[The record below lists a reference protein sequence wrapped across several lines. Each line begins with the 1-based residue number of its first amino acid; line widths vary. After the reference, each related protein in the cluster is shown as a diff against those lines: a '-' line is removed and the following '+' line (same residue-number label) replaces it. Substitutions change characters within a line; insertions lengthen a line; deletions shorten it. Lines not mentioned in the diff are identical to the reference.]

1 MNDIT
6 SRASLQQVA
15 EGELGLVKADPSQIT
30 YVQLEDQ
37 SIIERN
43 TGAAAACWSEVR
55 TAALS
60 LAGQPEPVKQPKIC
74 SYEPFC
80 CTALLPSAKRLLK

>member
-6 SRASLQQVA
+6 SRASLQQVPRVRR
-15 EGELGLVKADPSQIT
+15 GLVKADPSQIT

-43 TGAAAACWSEVR
+43 TGARAACWMR
-55 TAALS
+55 CAR
-60 LAGQPEPVKQPKIC
+60 Q
-74 SYEPFC
+74 
-80 CTALLPSAKRLLK
+80 R

>member
-37 SIIERN
+37 SIIER
-43 TGAAAACWSEVR
+43 TPAPRAACWMR
-55 TAALS
+55 CAR
-60 LAGQPEPVKQPKIC
+60 Q
-74 SYEPFC
+74 
-80 CTALLPSAKRLLK
+80 R